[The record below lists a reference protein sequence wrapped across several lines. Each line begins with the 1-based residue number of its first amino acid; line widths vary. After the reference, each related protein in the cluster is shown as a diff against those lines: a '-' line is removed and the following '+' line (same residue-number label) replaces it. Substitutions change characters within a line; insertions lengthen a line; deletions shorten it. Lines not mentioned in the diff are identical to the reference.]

1 MQPDDHRH
9 GRRRSVFEIKIAA
22 HAMAK
27 VDWYPVYAPGRPP
40 VVRHQT
46 RLGVGKKFLLVD
58 RRQSLR
64 CLAKRPFDAF
74 DGGSVLG
81 DGQAGCILQAAPLFP
96 VEVVDQLLGK
106 VSVLGQAAAKS
117 QVDPIEITLP
127 ISPADLFRR
136 RAGGVATGAVINPK
150 ILLHTEELI
159 NRAAFDVG
167 LLDGEGR
174 LGAVVVGGVNEA
186 VARCDQGIP
195 AVGINRQF
203 ILAPGEVA
211 Q

>member
-1 MQPDDHRH
+1 MVFVKVAPLEQSQSKAALIVGDDGETVLGQPLINRCALHAVTLVVAAVIGERMQPNDHRH
-9 GRRRSVFEIKIAA
+9 GRRRSVFEIKITA
-22 HAMAK
+22 HTMAK
-27 VDWYPVYAPGRPP
+27 VDWYPVYAPGRPA

-46 RLGVGKKFLLVD
+46 RLGISEKLRLLD

-81 DGQAGCILQAAPLFP
+81 DGQAGCVLAAAPLFP

-106 VSVLGQAAAKS
+106 LPLLGQSAAES

-136 RAGGVATGAVINPK
+136 RAG
-150 ILLHTEELI
+150 
-159 NRAAFDVG
+159 
-167 LLDGEGR
+167 
-174 LGAVVVGGVNEA
+174 
-186 VARCDQGIP
+186 
-195 AVGINRQF
+195 
-203 ILAPGEVA
+203 
-211 Q
+211 